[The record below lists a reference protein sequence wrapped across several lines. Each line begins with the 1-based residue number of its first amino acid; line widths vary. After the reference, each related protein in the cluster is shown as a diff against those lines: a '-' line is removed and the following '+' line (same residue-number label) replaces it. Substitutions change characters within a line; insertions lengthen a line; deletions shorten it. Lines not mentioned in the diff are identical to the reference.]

1 MATPCWCFLS
11 SLLFAMV
18 AVTQTVDAIT
28 ESIKNTASEHFA
40 RNPITHPSGRH
51 QRKLGALSKA
61 LDAGQPRNK
70 PQHLMIKSLHD
81 RPELK
86 GFSPVCVEMGL
97 RDKGNIGG
105 HRERAFQGHGCLA
118 LEQKNVSPDSEMRV
132 KGKRCHSAFAGH
144 RTLALCGRED
154 TTVSYDRS
162 ISSVTTVTREEHS
175 SPPSLPSDLQEDSSL
190 DKNVVSILG
199 REFFHWDDWES
210 ARLMEKKNRQ
220 HIKSSSNGKQ
230 AMHLQTI
237 ISCEHHLDCVP
248 EVGYVTG
255 SCCNLRKHMCEV
267 QNRGLNNKCYDNCMC
282 KRGFQCLAKL
292 HHNDRVIQ
300 KKGRCVHPEDI
311 NISHRIFTAI

>member
-28 ESIKNTASEHFA
+28 ESIKNTA
-40 RNPITHPSGRH
+40 
-51 QRKLGALSKA
+51 
-61 LDAGQPRNK
+61 
-70 PQHLMIKSLHD
+70 
-81 RPELK
+81 
-86 GFSPVCVEMGL
+86 
-97 RDKGNIGG
+97 
-105 HRERAFQGHGCLA
+105 
-118 LEQKNVSPDSEMRV
+118 
-132 KGKRCHSAFAGH
+132 
-144 RTLALCGRED
+144 ED

-248 EVGYVTG
+248 G

-267 QNRGLNNKCYDNCMC
+267 QNRGLNNKCYDNW
-282 KRGFQCLAKL
+282 FQCLAKL